1 MQTTYRLS
9 QIQYFLRQWKMLEA
23 NRNQL
28 MPNEIK
34 RAKLLFNSLSQLEK
48 EELKLLKEKYY
59 DTNNLANFDKNRK
72 CYTTAIPVNDEVVAY
87 KLNVESFDYSN
98 ERRQVERKLGEIMIE
113 TGQKILKTE
122 ERIYLAI
129 NPMLHVKHVDFP
141 CDDSDFI
148 TGDIVLTTSFLNDE
162 KQVFNMTDPLT
173 VKLVTRLE
181 RCGFKRVAIN

>member
-59 DTNNLANFDKNRK
+59 DTNNLANFDKNRGF
-72 CYTTAIPVNDEVVAY
+72 YTIAIPVNDEVVAY
-87 KLNVESFDYSN
+87 KLNVESFS
-98 ERRQVERKLGEIMIE
+98 L
-113 TGQKILKTE
+113 
-122 ERIYLAI
+122 
-129 NPMLHVKHVDFP
+129 
-141 CDDSDFI
+141 
-148 TGDIVLTTSFLNDE
+148 
-162 KQVFNMTDPLT
+162 
-173 VKLVTRLE
+173 
-181 RCGFKRVAIN
+181 